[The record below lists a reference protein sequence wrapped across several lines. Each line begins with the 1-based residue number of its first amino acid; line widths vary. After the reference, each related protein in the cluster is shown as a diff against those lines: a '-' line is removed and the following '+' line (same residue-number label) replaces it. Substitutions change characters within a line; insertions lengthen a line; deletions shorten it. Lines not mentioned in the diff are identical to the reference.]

1 MKEIIM
7 KVAAAV
13 ILALAASMASADDAA
28 APAYQQPPEGEARI
42 SAFPERDA
50 QSGEIHI
57 PVIIDLKDVVW
68 NDAPAVLGGYVVRFK
83 FDPKQVAFIGS
94 NGGLDPY
101 FAAAPIATA
110 PEIANLKGWAK
121 LTYAQLNTLQ
131 PVGMVNVAKAR
142 FTELVPGGASSIEV
156 ILDSAS
162 SAMQRDEK
170 GNLMRKLSIAV
181 RKDEGQAQ

>member
-1 MKEIIM
+1 M

-13 ILALAASMASADDAA
+13 ILALTASMAFAEDAVV
-28 APAYQQPPEGEARI
+28 PAYQQPPVGEARV

-50 QSGEIHI
+50 QSGEIHLPI
-57 PVIIDLKDVVW
+57 VIDLKDVTW
-68 NDAPAVLGGYVVRFK
+68 NNEPAVLGGYVVRFK
-83 FDPKQVAFIGS
+83 YDPTKVAFIGA

-110 PEIANLKGWAK
+110 PEIANQKGWAK
-121 LTYAQLNTLQ
+121 LTYAQINTLQ
-131 PVGMVNVAKAR
+131 PIGTVSVARAR
-142 FTELVPGGASSIEV
+142 FSELVPGGASSIEV

-170 GNLMRKLSIAV
+170 GNLMRKLSMTI
-181 RKDEGQAQ
+181 RKADEGQTR